1 MLSYLSQ
8 YSSMESNKKI
18 SPEKKLWQ
26 SVLNVAVEDALMDK
40 TKFKLPISTFNKRLC
55 VEINHAR
62 RWFKNFTPHFDFV
75 CSVSDCD
82 AQSIHEKMIK
92 KIETLEEKEKH
103 LNV

>member
-1 MLSYLSQ
+1 MIIYNKTIADS
-8 YSSMESNKKI
+8 KKI

-26 SVLNVAVEDALMDK
+26 SVLYVAVEDALMDK
-40 TKFKLPISTFNKRLC
+40 TKFKQPISVFNKRLS

-92 KIETLEEKEKH
+92 KIEILEEKEKH
-103 LNV
+103 FNV